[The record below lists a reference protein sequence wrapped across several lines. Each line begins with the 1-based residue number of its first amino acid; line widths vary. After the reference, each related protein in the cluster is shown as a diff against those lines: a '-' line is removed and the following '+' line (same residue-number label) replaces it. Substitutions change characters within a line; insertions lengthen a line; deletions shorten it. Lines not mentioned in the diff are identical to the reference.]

1 MYDHVLRNKSKN
13 LTVLTNCMTSKSTHF
28 SRFAFAFD
36 EDVPVIRRHKFLG
49 INTDVV
55 LGFIREW
62 NLEDATNIEQTLPNR
77 DAMFNAIFC
86 SLENLGPTMSHS
98 HIASSFRSFL
108 LFIFIIYDWPK
119 IIRSVTFESEHRK
132 SYVGKHIHGEYTG

>member
-1 MYDHVLRNKSKN
+1 
-13 LTVLTNCMTSKSTHF
+13 
-28 SRFAFAFD
+28 
-36 EDVPVIRRHKFLG
+36 
-49 INTDVV
+49 
-55 LGFIREW
+55 
-62 NLEDATNIEQTLPNR
+62 
-77 DAMFNAIFC
+77 MFNAVFC

-132 SYVGKHIHGEYTG
+132 SYVGKHIHGEYTGWNSFITPVVLVNVKVFPPLLLPPKTASLCRAGLPSS